1 MLLVLPRVLSGMTSS
16 QILCMEMITVDAYH
30 THEIDRVAAQ
40 VLRAIGV
47 TSGLAGP
54 RGF

>member
-16 QILCMEMITVDAYH
+16 QILCMEMITVDAHH